1 MRKRSVDVM
10 SESNSYSQNLHIL
23 LVDNQPEIISRVHS
37 LLSEIQECR
46 LKVQSSHHAIE
57 ENLEKEPHDLIF
69 VAHQDRLPELVT
81 QLRERFPETYVIIL
95 LPTFDESLINQYIG
109 CGAHGLVFKNENFET
124 DFVTTT
130 RKALLRVME
139 RKPFLVSS
147 LSKSSFFAENRDL
160 EQLLSRA
167 KALQTGQ
174 TILHYKIVQALGEGG
189 MGEVYKA
196 DDQKLRRQVAIKVLP
211 PRIMRDSIA
220 RKRLV
225 REAIAASA
233 LNHPNIITIYSI
245 EETEDLDFIVM
256 EFVEG
261 KSLYSMLKKGPVPL
275 IQLIDIGLG
284 VSDALSTA
292 HSAGLIHRDIKPGNI
307 MISKRG
313 PVKLLDF
320 GLAKWMAH
328 MEEEFSGDAR
338 FTSNLTETG
347 TPVGTINYMS
357 PEQTRGEQLDPR
369 TDIFSLG
376 SVLYEGATGK
386 TPFQGVSILTVLHQ
400 IAAEFPEAPSRIQPS
415 LPKSFDELIARAMA
429 KEPQERFQ
437 SAVELLEALNRLKTD
452 AGQSQQFLRPK
463 LNTPPIP
470 FETTMEKTGRDSS
483 DPGITAGTK
492 GRIFLVEDNEDN
504 RDMLTR
510 RLRRKGYEVSFAV
523 NGRDA
528 LDQIPSH
535 QPDLILM
542 DISLPLV
549 DGIEVSRRL
558 KSSDSTRQIPII
570 ALTAH
575 AMAGDREKALAAGC
589 DDYDTKPV
597 DLERLLNKMS
607 HWLNKKQRS

>member
-1 MRKRSVDVM
+1 M
-10 SESNSYSQNLHIL
+10 SESTTSQQNLQIL
-23 LVDNQPEIISRVHS
+23 LVESQPEIISRVHS
-37 LLSEIQECR
+37 LLSEIKECR
-46 LKVQSSHHAIE
+46 LKVQSSHNRIE
-57 ENLEKEPHDLIF
+57 ENLNKEPQDLIF
-69 VAHQDRLPELVT
+69 VAHQESLPEMVK
-81 QLRERFPETYVIIL
+81 QLRERFPDTYVIIL
-95 LPTFDESLINQYIG
+95 LPTFDEDLINQYIER
-109 CGAHGLVFKNENFET
+109 GAHGLVFKNENFET

-130 RKALLRVME
+130 RKALLRVIE
-139 RKPFLVSS
+139 RKSFLVSS
-147 LSKSSFFAENRDL
+147 LSKSSFFTGNREL

-167 KALQTGQ
+167 KALQPGQ
-174 TILHYKIVQALGEGG
+174 SILHYRIVEALGEGG

-211 PRIMRDSIA
+211 PRIMQDSIA

-245 EETEDLDFIVM
+245 EETEDLNFIVM

-261 KSLYSMLKKGPVPL
+261 RSLYSMLKQGPVPFL
-275 IQLIDIGLG
+275 QLIDIGLE
-284 VSDALSTA
+284 VSDALTMA

-307 MISKRG
+307 MITSRG
-313 PVKLLDF
+313 HVKLLDF
-320 GLAKWMAH
+320 GVAKWMAH
-328 MEEEFSGDAR
+328 MEKEFSEDPR

-347 TPVGTINYMS
+347 SPIGTINYMS

-369 TDIFSLG
+369 SDIFSLG
-376 SVLYEGATGK
+376 SVLYEGATWS

-400 IAAEFPEAPSRIQPS
+400 IAAEHPQPPSTLQPS
-415 LPKSFDELIARAMA
+415 LPKSFDDLIARAMA
-429 KEPQERFQ
+429 KEPQDRFQ
-437 SAVELLEALNRLKTD
+437 STAELSEALSRLRTD
-452 AGQSQQFLRPK
+452 AEQSHQFVRPK
-463 LNTPPIP
+463 LMTPPIQTA
-470 FETTMEKTGRDSS
+470 TTKSGRDSS
-483 DPGITAGTK
+483 DPGIAAGTK

-510 RLRRKGYEVSFAV
+510 RLRRKGYEVCFAV

-528 LDQIPSH
+528 LDQIPAE

-558 KSSDSTRQIPII
+558 KSSDSTKQIPII

-597 DLERLLNKMS
+597 DLERLLNKIS
-607 HWLNKKQRS
+607 HWLKKRS

>member
-1 MRKRSVDVM
+1 M
-10 SESNSYSQNLHIL
+10 SDPISSSQDLQIL
-23 LVDNQPEIISRVHS
+23 LVEHQPEIISKVHS
-37 LLSEIQECR
+37 LLSEIKECR
-46 LKVQSSHHAIE
+46 LKVQSSHRGMEAS
-57 ENLEKEPHDLIF
+57 LEKQSHDLIF
-69 VAHQDRLPELVT
+69 LAHQEDTPKIVRE
-81 QLRERFPETYVIIL
+81 LRERFPETYVIVM
-95 LPTFDESLINQYIG
+95 LPVFDEDLINQYIESN
-109 CGAHGLVFKNENFET
+109 AHGLVFKNKNFET
-124 DFVTTT
+124 EFIGST

-139 RKPFLVSS
+139 RKPFLISA
-147 LSKSSFFAENRDL
+147 LSKSTFFADNKDL
-160 EQLLSRA
+160 DQLLSRA
-167 KALQTGQ
+167 KALQPGQ
-174 TILHYKIVQALGEGG
+174 VILHYKIIEPLGEGG

-220 RKRLV
+220 RKRLM

-233 LNHPNIITIYSI
+233 LNHPNIITIYAI
-245 EETEDLDFIVM
+245 EETADLDFIVM

-261 KSLYSMLKKGPVPL
+261 KSLYFMLKKGPVPFP
-275 IQLIDIGLG
+275 QLIGIGLE

-292 HSAGLIHRDIKPGNI
+292 HAAGLIHRDIKPGNI
-307 MISKRG
+307 MISARG
-313 PVKLLDF
+313 HVKLLDF
-320 GLAKWMAH
+320 GLAKWMSH
-328 MEEEFSGDAR
+328 MEEGFSGDPL

-347 TPVGTINYMS
+347 TPIGTINYMS

-386 TPFQGVSILTVLHQ
+386 TPFEGVSVLTVLHL
-400 IAAEFPEAPSRIQPS
+400 IATVNPEAPSNTHPS
-415 LPKSFDELIARAMA
+415 LKKDFDELLARAMA
-429 KEPQERFQ
+429 KEPQDRFQ
-437 SAVELLEALNRLKTD
+437 SATEMSEALRKLQFDVEQFQQLPRPRILTPSIQLQSTTD
-452 AGQSQQFLRPK
+452 GRR
-463 LNTPPIP
+463 
-470 FETTMEKTGRDSS
+470 RDSS

-510 RLRRKGYEVSFAV
+510 RLRRKGFEVCSAV

-528 LDQIPSH
+528 LDQIPSE

-558 KSSDSTRQIPII
+558 KSCDSTKQIPII

-597 DLERLLNKMS
+597 DLERLLNKIS
-607 HWLNKKQRS
+607 HWLNKKK